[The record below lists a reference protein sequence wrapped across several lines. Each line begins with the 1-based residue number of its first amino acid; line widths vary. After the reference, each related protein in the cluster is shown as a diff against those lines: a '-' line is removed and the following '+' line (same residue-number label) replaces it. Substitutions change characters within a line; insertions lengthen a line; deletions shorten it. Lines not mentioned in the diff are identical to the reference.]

1 MRNYFVHIA
10 GTIVILVSWG
20 LTLLWV
26 WGLHRQWWAIRRV
39 RRLSW
44 QIPITGLGFVALWAL
59 AQTIDSEWL
68 SVITATIT
76 NIFAI
81 VGLGLALLLPFSGI
95 ALTLER
101 LILWIR
107 KMLSARHRPK
117 ETAQPEMS
125 AQSKA
130 RRERNDKAPAA
141 TVDPTRRSF
150 LTKAA
155 VAIPGLAVAA
165 SGYGIASS
173 YRDVTVPTVP
183 MRYPNLPPNLEGLR
197 ILHLSD
203 IHIGYFVFL
212 KDLEQCLEAA
222 DRERPDLVLV
232 SGDISDELRE
242 LPDALRMIAQLRPRY
257 GTYASLGNH
266 EYYRGLDT
274 VLRQFDA
281 GPIPLLRESGITV
294 DVGDGK
300 LFIGGTDDPARGG
313 SERNRTTFLQRTV
326 DATLDGAPSE
336 AFHVLMSHRPEGWDE
351 AARNGI
357 ELTVAGHYHGG
368 IQMGFQGHG
377 VIEELTPN
385 NYIWGHYERNGTH
398 LYTSAGVGH
407 WLPFRLGCPREAPL
421 YVLTSR

>member
-1 MRNYFVHIA
+1 VRTYFVHIA
-10 GTIVILVSWG
+10 ATVVILVSWG

-26 WGLHRQWWAIRRV
+26 WGLHRQWWAIARV
-39 RRLSW
+39 RRLCW
-44 QIPITGLGFVALWAL
+44 QIPVVGLGFVALWAV
-59 AQTIDSEWL
+59 AATIDSDWL
-68 SVITATIT
+68 SIVAATVT

-81 VGLGLALLLPFSGI
+81 IGLGLALLLPVSGI

-101 LILWIR
+101 LVLWLRNVILSR
-107 KMLSARHRPK
+107 RHSHPS
-117 ETAQPEMS
+117 TSPEPTE
-125 AQSKA
+125 
-130 RRERNDKAPAA
+130 REDDTSMASTTDAS
-141 TVDPTRRSF
+141 RRSF

-155 VAIPGLAVAA
+155 VAVPGLAVAA

-173 YRDVTVPTVP
+173 YSDVTIPIVP

-203 IHIGYFVFL
+203 IHIGDFVFME
-212 KDLEQCLEAA
+212 DLEQCIAA
-222 DRERPDLVLV
+222 AERERPDLVLV
-232 SGDISDELRE
+232 SGDISDDLRQ
-242 LPDALRMIAQLRPRY
+242 LPDALRLIAQLRPRY

-266 EYYRGLDT
+266 EYYRGVET

-281 GPIPLLRESGITV
+281 GPIPLLRE
-294 DVGDGK
+294 DGATIDIGGGT
-300 LFIGGTDDPARGG
+300 LFVGGTDDPARGG

-326 DATLDGAPSE
+326 DSTLDGAPSN

-351 AARNGI
+351 AVRNGI

-368 IQMGFQGHG
+368 IQMGFHGRG
-377 VIEELTPN
+377 VIEGLAPN
-385 NYIWGHYERNGTH
+385 NYIWGRYERNGSQ

-421 YVLTSR
+421 YVLTRG